1 MKWHHNGVTDLSMS
15 VTLISV
21 SHDTIVSNN
30 HEEWTRHYYVNF
42 QHCPFEV
49 SSSLSIPHVTLSG
62 EGIVMHC
69 CCWPSPCIVIIIVC
83 RPFDLQR
90 PCCHYLVGA
99 LLVIGHQS
107 SPAASVVIIH
117 CHHVWREGKGGGQH
131 HHSLVGLV
139 GCWSSCMEGEPGGWG
154 HLHLRQMGRGVEG
167 RCPCPQGPCWSLVI
181 VCGRW
186 ARWARASTFEANSKG
201 HEGEGIHEGLV
212 ECWTLCVEGG
222 WDGRGGPHPQGCCH
236 WSSCKMGKGFRICI

>member
-1 MKWHHNGVTDLSMS
+1 MTRRRSPTLLSLPYMLLAVLVRYHCCCPSLCIVILPYMS
-15 VTLISV
+15 L
-21 SHDTIVSNN
+21 
-30 HEEWTRHYYVNF
+30 
-42 QHCPFEV
+42 
-49 SSSLSIPHVTLSG
+49 LSIPHVTLSG

-139 GCWSSCMEGEPGGWG
+139 GCWSSCMEGEPGG
-154 HLHLRQMGRGVEG
+154 
-167 RCPCPQGPCWSLVI
+167 
-181 VCGRW
+181 
-186 ARWARASTFEANSKG
+186 
-201 HEGEGIHEGLV
+201 
-212 ECWTLCVEGG
+212 
-222 WDGRGGPHPQGCCH
+222 
-236 WSSCKMGKGFRICI
+236 